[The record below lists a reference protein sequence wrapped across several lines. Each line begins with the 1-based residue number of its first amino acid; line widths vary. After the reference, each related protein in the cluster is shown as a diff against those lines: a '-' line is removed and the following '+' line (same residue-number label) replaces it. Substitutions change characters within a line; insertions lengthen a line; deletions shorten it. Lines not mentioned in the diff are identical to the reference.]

1 MNLFEP
7 SAGRDTAFARL
18 IETPRRYVTTAH
30 FRLTLIFAV
39 AFSLSVAVLFG
50 VIYWTAGSALRK
62 QAGETVMRDV
72 ALLRDV
78 YKHQGEK
85 ELALEIESR
94 SQPSMRA
101 DLYYRLQSVSKGLI
115 AGNFPEAP
123 AVLGWSI
130 VERPLPESLRGE
142 DKPPSARE
150 GYSVFLYGVRLS
162 GDLRLWV
169 GYDNHPI
176 FEAQEAIVRAFI
188 WAFAVTIVLALT
200 GGMFLSWRF
209 LKRIDD
215 INRTLKSINALRLND
230 RFTVRGSGDELDRL
244 ALNLNAMLE
253 RIQHLMDGMRQVSSD
268 VAHDLKTPL
277 SRLRQRLEAAQRD
290 AKTAADYDA
299 AIQGA
304 LDDADGILTVFAT
317 LLRIAQIEAGG
328 RRLALGAVDL
338 STVCSA
344 IADAYAAVAEDKN
357 RDLTCT
363 IDSEVAI
370 RGDRDMMM
378 QALVNLLEN
387 ALNYSPPGGRVHIAL
402 RKEEK
407 AVSLCVFDDGPGI
420 PPDERDNVFRRFYR
434 LERSRSTPGS
444 GLGLAIVKAVS
455 DLHGARIVFKDDDE
469 RGFGVCIRFQGDGF
483 PPLAG
488 MAG

>member
-1 MNLFEP
+1 M
-7 SAGRDTAFARL
+7 ARDTAFARL
-18 IETPRRYVTTAH
+18 IETPRRYLTTAH

-62 QAGETVMRDV
+62 QASETVMRDV
-72 ALLRDV
+72 VLLRDV
-78 YKHQGEK
+78 YKKQGRK
-85 ELALEIESR
+85 ALAREIENRSR
-94 SQPSMRA
+94 PSMRA
-101 DLYYRLQSVSKGLI
+101 DLYYRLQSAREGML
-115 AGNFPEAP
+115 AGNFPETP
-123 AVLGWSI
+123 MRLGWVI
-130 VERPLPESLRGE
+130 VERPLPENLRNE

-150 GYSVFLYGVRLS
+150 GYSVFLYGIRLS

-188 WAFAVTIVLALT
+188 WAFGAMIVLALA
-200 GGMFLSWRF
+200 GGMLLSWRF

-215 INRTLKSINALRLND
+215 INRTLNSINALRLND

-244 ALNLNAMLE
+244 AQNLNAMLE
-253 RIQHLMDGMRQVSSD
+253 RIRHLMDGMRQISSD

-290 AKTAADYDA
+290 ARTADDYDA

-304 LDDADGILTVFAT
+304 LRDTDGILGVFAT

-328 RRLALGAVDL
+328 RRMALGRVDL
-338 STVCSA
+338 SGVCSSVV
-344 IADAYAAVAEDKN
+344 DAYTAAAEDKN
-357 RDLTCT
+357 RAL
-363 IDSEVAI
+363 SSSVSPALSV
-370 RGDRDMMM
+370 RGDRDMLT

-387 ALNYSPPGGRVHIAL
+387 ALNHSPPGGRVHIAL
-402 RKEEK
+402 HKEGKE
-407 AVSLCVFDDGPGI
+407 VVLCVYDDGPGI
-420 PPDERDNVFRRFYR
+420 PPEERDNVFRRFYR

-444 GLGLAIVKAVS
+444 GLGLAIVKAVA
-455 DLHGARIVFKDDDE
+455 DLHGARIVFVDDE
-469 RGFGVCIRFQGDGF
+469 DKGFGVGLRF
-483 PPLAG
+483 
-488 MAG
+488 